1 MGNALFLCK
10 NIGIEKLKEKSD
22 MAYPNQYPQP
32 YQYQYPTQV
41 QPPMDRLAQLQ
52 AQQYQMPQQVM
63 QPAPPQTNQGLLWV
77 QGEAAARSYLVAPN
91 TTVLLMD
98 SESQVFYLKSTD
110 NSGMPM
116 PLRIFDYIERTQQN
130 VPQNAPQSSQNEQT
144 NLDDKYVTRQE
155 YDALQAKYVEI
166 MNKLDSFHVPTMV
179 SEDARKS
186 AAANDK
192 SRNRGGNSN
201 GKSIV

>member
-1 MGNALFLCK
+1 
-10 NIGIEKLKEKSD
+10 

-63 QPAPPQTNQGLLWV
+63 QPAPPQINQGLLWV

-98 SESQVFYLKSTD
+98 SDDSIFYLKSAD

-116 PLRIFDYIERTQQN
+116 PLRIFDYTERTQQN
-130 VPQNAPQSSQNEQT
+130 VPQNVPQSSQNEQT

-166 MNKLDSFHVPTMV
+166 MNKLDSFHVPTMA

-186 AAANDK
+186 AVANDK